1 MCSVNSTGHLIYLEV
16 SREGYGRDF
25 GKDVFQKPEKWGG
38 SRAGKKKWPNKG
50 NAIVD
55 RGKGG
60 RKGRGRSRIE
70 DLRDNS
76 FVWGLRCKQGC
87 HSGYWWGLSC

>member
-38 SRAGKKKWPNKG
+38 SRAGKKNGQIKG
-50 NAIVD
+50 MPLLIEV
-55 RGKGG
+55 KGG
-60 RKGRGRSRIE
+60 EKGGGGAES
-70 DLRDNS
+70 
-76 FVWGLRCKQGC
+76 KT
-87 HSGYWWGLSC
+87 

>member
-38 SRAGKKKWPNKG
+38 SRAGKKMAN
-50 NAIVD
+50 
-55 RGKGG
+55 
-60 RKGRGRSRIE
+60 
-70 DLRDNS
+70 LRE
-76 FVWGLRCKQGC
+76 C
-87 HSGYWWGLSC
+87 HC